1 MMKERFIYLVEKYFD
16 KEITSDES
24 NEFNRLLSENEEL
37 KKEFDEQKRIK
48 EVLSKMNLKNP
59 SKEVWDSY
67 WISIYN
73 RLERGLAWIVF
84 SIGAIIIFAY
94 TAVIAVEKFLEDT
107 QTPIILKFGI
117 TFLVIGLVILIFSL
131 LREKIFSQKRDKYKE
146 IQR

>member
-1 MMKERFIYLVEKYFD
+1 MKERFIYLVEKYFD